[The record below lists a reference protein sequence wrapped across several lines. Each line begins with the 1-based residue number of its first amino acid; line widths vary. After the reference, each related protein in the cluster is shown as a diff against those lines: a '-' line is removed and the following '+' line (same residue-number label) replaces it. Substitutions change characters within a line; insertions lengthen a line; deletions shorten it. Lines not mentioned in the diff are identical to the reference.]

1 MRAHFAFTSN
11 AVASQASD
19 ALRVV
24 VVSSAPLVR
33 SGLRTILGAFDDL
46 DLTEAD
52 PTRLRVVNADVMLC
66 DGTLP
71 DIDERLNASDVPAL
85 VLVVDAA
92 GAADALA
99 SGARGVLAR
108 TAAPRRMH
116 AALHAVAEAEIVID
130 DAFADHLLRHP
141 RAEVEMIEPL
151 TTRERE
157 VLRLLASGLTNKEIA
172 QRLGVTDHTIKFHVN
187 GILGKLG
194 AATRTEAVVEAARR
208 GIIAV

>member
-11 AVASQASD
+11 AVASPASD

-52 PTRLRVVNADVMLC
+52 PTRLRIVNADVMLC

-71 DIDERLNASDVPAL
+71 DIDERLTASDVPAL

-92 GAADALA
+92 SAADALA

-130 DAFADHLLRHP
+130 DAFADHLLRHT

-151 TTRERE
+151 TARERE

>member
-11 AVASQASD
+11 AVASHAAD

-46 DLTEAD
+46 DVTEAD
-52 PTRLRVVNADVMLC
+52 PTRLRVLNADVMIC
-66 DGTLP
+66 DGTVP
-71 DIDERLNASDVPAL
+71 DVDERLTAADVPAL
-85 VLVVDAA
+85 VLVCDAA
-92 GAADALA
+92 GAAEALA

-130 DAFADHLLRHP
+130 DIFADELLRHP
-141 RAEVEMIEPL
+141 RTEVEMIEPL
-151 TTRERE
+151 TARERE
-157 VLRLLASGLTNKEIA
+157 VLRLLASGQTNKEIA

>member
-11 AVASQASD
+11 AVSQAAD
-19 ALRVV
+19 VLRVV

-46 DLTEAD
+46 DVTEAD
-52 PTRLRVVNADVMLC
+52 PTRLRVLNADVMIC
-66 DGTLP
+66 DGTVP
-71 DIDERLNASDVPAL
+71 DVDERLDAADVPAL
-85 VLVVDAA
+85 VLVYDGA
-92 GAADALA
+92 GAAEALA

-130 DAFADHLLRHP
+130 DAFADELLRHP

-151 TTRERE
+151 TARERE

-172 QRLGVTDHTIKFHVN
+172 QRLGVTGHTIKFHMN

>member
-71 DIDERLNASDVPAL
+71 DIDERLAASDVPAL

-130 DAFADHLLRHP
+130 DAFADHLLRNT

-151 TTRERE
+151 TVRERE
-157 VLRLLASGLTNKEIA
+157 VLRLLASGQTNKEIA

>member
-1 MRAHFAFTSN
+1 MRAHFAYTSN
-11 AVASQASD
+11 AVASPAAD

-46 DLTEAD
+46 DVTEAD
-52 PTRLRVVNADVMLC
+52 PTRLRVLNADVMIC
-66 DGTLP
+66 DGNVP
-71 DIDERLNASDVPAL
+71 DLDVPAL
-85 VLVVDAA
+85 VLVCDAN
-92 GAADALA
+92 GAAEALA

-116 AALHAVAEAEIVID
+116 AALYAVAEAEIVID
-130 DAFADHLLRHP
+130 EIFADGLLRHT
-141 RAEVEMIEPL
+141 RTEVEMIEPL
-151 TTRERE
+151 TARERE

>member
-1 MRAHFAFTSN
+1 MRAHPAFASN
-11 AVASQASD
+11 AVPSHAPD

-33 SGLRTILGAFDDL
+33 AGLRTILGAFDDL
-46 DLTEAD
+46 DVTEAD
-52 PTRLRVVNADVMLC
+52 PSRLRALNAEVMLC
-66 DGTLP
+66 DGSTP
-71 DIDERLNASDVPAL
+71 DMDERLAAADVPAL
-85 VLVVDAA
+85 VLVRDAA

-130 DAFADHLLRHP
+130 DAFADTLLRRP
-141 RAEVEMIEPL
+141 RAEVKMIEPL
-151 TTRERE
+151 TARERE
-157 VLRLLASGLTNKEIA
+157 VLHLLASGQTNKEIG

>member
-52 PTRLRVVNADVMLC
+52 PTRLRIVNADVMLC

-71 DIDERLNASDVPAL
+71 DDVDVPAL

-116 AALHAVAEAEIVID
+116 AALHAVAESEIVID

-151 TTRERE
+151 TARERE